1 MSLPI
6 CGIVERNASKERMMS
21 EKESPLPKPPTTPFG
36 RKRSFKEKEG
46 NAPLMADRLAAA
58 MAEGRLDEF
67 IKQELPDNE
76 QARTLAMMMMGM
88 SGMMPPQGLPSV
100 QKNEPQEE
108 SVNPPSEPPEEVVKA
123 AKEGDVKG
131 LMEILQKEHR
141 KRSGDIE
148 ATEESIAPENTEEN
162 SPAIG
167 KVEKETLDQLMD
179 IASRN
184 NLSMDWV
191 VLRALR
197 LYAEEYQKTGR
208 L

>member
-1 MSLPI
+1 
-6 CGIVERNASKERMMS
+6 
-21 EKESPLPKPPTTPFG
+21 
-36 RKRSFKEKEG
+36 
-46 NAPLMADRLAAA
+46 MADRLAAA

-67 IKQELPDNE
+67 MKQELPDNE

-88 SGMMPPQGLPSV
+88 SGMMPPQGLPFV
-100 QKNEPQEE
+100 QKNEPQGE
-108 SVNPPSEPPEEVVKA
+108 SVNPPSEPPGEVVKA

-131 LMEILQKEHR
+131 LMEILQREHK
-141 KRSGDIE
+141 KRSFAPG
-148 ATEESIAPENTEEN
+148 EEIPPENTEETP
-162 SPAIG
+162 PAIG

-197 LYAEEYQKTGR
+197 LYVEEYQKTGR

>member
-1 MSLPI
+1 
-6 CGIVERNASKERMMS
+6 MS
-21 EKESPLPKPPTTPFG
+21 EKERPLPKPPTTPFG
-36 RKRSFKEKEG
+36 RKRPFEEKED
-46 NAPLMADRLAAA
+46 NAPLMADRMAAA

-67 IKQELPDNE
+67 MKQELPDNE
-76 QARTLAMMMMGM
+76 HARTLAMMMMGM

-100 QKNEPQEE
+100 QENEPQGQ
-108 SVNPPSEPPEEVVKA
+108 SVSPPSEPPEEVVKA

-131 LMEILQKEHR
+131 LMEILQREHK
-141 KRSGDIE
+141 KRSSDTGS
-148 ATEESIAPENTEEN
+148 TEESIVPEKTGEN

>member
-1 MSLPI
+1 M
-6 CGIVERNASKERMMS
+6 
-21 EKESPLPKPPTTPFG
+21 PKPPTTPFG
-36 RKRSFKEKEG
+36 RKKSFEERDE

-67 IKQELPDNE
+67 MKQELPDNE
-76 QARTLAMMMMGM
+76 HARTLAMMMMGM

-100 QKNEPQEE
+100 QDNEPRGE
-108 SVNPPSEPPEEVVKA
+108 SVNPPSEPPEDVVRA
-123 AKEGDVKG
+123 AKEGDMKG
-131 LMEILQKEHR
+131 LTDILRREHK
-141 KRSGDIE
+141 KRSSATGENIVPE
-148 ATEESIAPENTEEN
+148 KTEES

-184 NLSMDWV
+184 NLSMDWI

-197 LYAEEYQKTGR
+197 VYVEEYHKTGR

>member
-1 MSLPI
+1 
-6 CGIVERNASKERMMS
+6 
-21 EKESPLPKPPTTPFG
+21 
-36 RKRSFKEKEG
+36 
-46 NAPLMADRLAAA
+46 MADRMVAA

-67 IKQELPDNE
+67 MKQELPDSE

-100 QKNEPQEE
+100 QKNEPQGE
-108 SVNPPSEPPEEVVKA
+108 SGNPPSEPPDEVVKA

-131 LMEILQKEHR
+131 LMEILQREH
-141 KRSGDIE
+141 KQRSADTV
-148 ATEESIAPENTEEN
+148 TEEDIAPENADET
-162 SPAIG
+162 SPSVG
-167 KVEKETLDQLMD
+167 KAEKETLDQLMD

-197 LYAEEYQKTGR
+197 LYVEEYHKTGR

>member
-1 MSLPI
+1 
-6 CGIVERNASKERMMS
+6 
-21 EKESPLPKPPTTPFG
+21 
-36 RKRSFKEKEG
+36 
-46 NAPLMADRLAAA
+46 MADRMAAA
-58 MAEGRLDEF
+58 MAEGTLDEF
-67 IKQELPDNE
+67 MKQELPDNE
-76 QARTLAMMMMGM
+76 HARTLAMMMMGM

-100 QKNEPQEE
+100 QGNEPRAE
-108 SVNPPSEPPEEVVKA
+108 SVNPPSEPSEDVLKA

-131 LMEILQKEHR
+131 LKDILQREHK
-141 KRSGDIE
+141 KRSSATGSIGDN
-148 ATEESIAPENTEEN
+148 IAPEKTEDD

-184 NLSMDWV
+184 NLSMDWI

-197 LYAEEYQKTGR
+197 VYVEGYHKTGR

>member
-1 MSLPI
+1 
-6 CGIVERNASKERMMS
+6 
-21 EKESPLPKPPTTPFG
+21 
-36 RKRSFKEKEG
+36 
-46 NAPLMADRLAAA
+46 
-58 MAEGRLDEF
+58 
-67 IKQELPDNE
+67 
-76 QARTLAMMMMGM
+76 MMMMGM

-100 QKNEPQEE
+100 QGNEPQGQ

-131 LMEILQKEHR
+131 LTEILQREHR
-141 KRSGDIE
+141 KRSSDTGE
-148 ATEESIAPENTEEN
+148 GIAPEKTEEN

-167 KVEKETLDQLMD
+167 KMEKETLDQLMD

-197 LYAEEYQKTGR
+197 LYVEEYQKTGR

>member
-1 MSLPI
+1 
-6 CGIVERNASKERMMS
+6 MMS
-21 EKESPLPKPPTTPFG
+21 EKERPLPTPPTTPFG
-36 RKRSFKEKEG
+36 KKRPFEEKDE

-67 IKQELPDNE
+67 MKQELPDNE

-100 QKNEPQEE
+100 QKNEPQGE
-108 SVNPPSEPPEEVVKA
+108 SVNPPSKPPDEVVKA

-131 LMEILQKEHR
+131 LMEILQREHK
-141 KRSGDIE
+141 KRSADTR
-148 ATEESIAPENTEEN
+148 ATEESVPSENIEET

-167 KVEKETLDQLMD
+167 KVEKETLDQLMN

-184 NLSMDWV
+184 NLSMDWII
-191 VLRALR
+191 LRALR
-197 LYAEEYQKTGR
+197 LYVEEYHKTGR

>member
-1 MSLPI
+1 
-6 CGIVERNASKERMMS
+6 
-21 EKESPLPKPPTTPFG
+21 
-36 RKRSFKEKEG
+36 
-46 NAPLMADRLAAA
+46 MADRLAAA
-58 MAEGRLDEF
+58 MAEGTLDEF
-67 IKQELPDNE
+67 MKQELPDNE
-76 QARTLAMMMMGM
+76 HARTLAMMMMGM

-100 QKNEPQEE
+100 QGNEPRAE
-108 SVNPPSEPPEEVVKA
+108 SVNPPSEPSEDVLKA

-131 LMEILQKEHR
+131 LKDILQREHK
-141 KRSGDIE
+141 KRSSATGSIGDN
-148 ATEESIAPENTEEN
+148 IAPEKTEDD

-184 NLSMDWV
+184 NLSMDWI

-197 LYAEEYQKTGR
+197 VYVEGYHKTGR

>member
-1 MSLPI
+1 
-6 CGIVERNASKERMMS
+6 MS
-21 EKESPLPKPPTTPFG
+21 EKERPLPKPPTTPFG
-36 RKRSFKEKEG
+36 RKRPFEEKED

-67 IKQELPDNE
+67 MKQELPDNE
-76 QARTLAMMMMGM
+76 HARTLAMMMMGM

-100 QKNEPQEE
+100 QENEPQGQ
-108 SVNPPSEPPEEVVKA
+108 SVNPPSEPSEDVVKA

-131 LMEILQKEHR
+131 LMDILQKEHK
-141 KRSGDIE
+141 KRSSATG
-148 ATEESIAPENTEEN
+148 ATEEGMAPEKTEDD
-162 SPAIG
+162 SSAIG
-167 KVEKETLDQLMD
+167 KVEKETLDRLMD

-184 NLSMDWV
+184 NLSMDWI

-197 LYAEEYQKTGR
+197 VYVEEYQKTGR

>member
-1 MSLPI
+1 
-6 CGIVERNASKERMMS
+6 
-21 EKESPLPKPPTTPFG
+21 
-36 RKRSFKEKEG
+36 
-46 NAPLMADRLAAA
+46 
-58 MAEGRLDEF
+58 
-67 IKQELPDNE
+67 
-76 QARTLAMMMMGM
+76 MMMMGM

-100 QKNEPQEE
+100 QGNEPRAE
-108 SVNPPSEPPEEVVKA
+108 SVNPPSEPSEDVLKA

-131 LMEILQKEHR
+131 LKDILQREHK
-141 KRSGDIE
+141 KRSSATGSIGDN
-148 ATEESIAPENTEEN
+148 IAPEKTEDD

-184 NLSMDWV
+184 NLSMDWI

-197 LYAEEYQKTGR
+197 VYVEGYHKTGR